1 MYSLTEDQYQSAQG
15 VMARSGANNLCL
27 FVYSARPKTTGVNFL
42 CHYGMTEK
50 VHRDYSAGL
59 WAHDPFLL
67 SLAGGCL
74 SPTLL
79 ERREL
84 EGCNDVSRPYWQY
97 IDQVGYK
104 DIVASIHPFSDEV
117 FLVGG
122 LMVQAAGSSCDS
134 IKSGKVLEELDML
147 VSSAV
152 GDMVDQG
159 LRMLF
164 PTGGL
169 AAKATALNAPAV
181 YLTPRE
187 RDVVLALKEGR
198 GNKQIAASLSLS
210 EYTIENHFKRLFRKF
225 AVSNRTAL
233 LSQVQRLGLL

>member
-15 VMARSGANNLCL
+15 LMARSGANNLCL
-27 FVYSARPKTTGVNFL
+27 FVYSSRPKTTGVNFL

-50 VHRDYSAGL
+50 VHRDYSGGL

-79 ERREL
+79 QRREL
-84 EGCNDVSRPYWQY
+84 EGRADVSRPYWQY

-122 LMVQAAGSSCDS
+122 LMVQAAGSGCDS
-134 IKSGKVLEELDML
+134 IECGKVLEELDSL
-147 VSSAV
+147 VSTAA
-152 GDMVDQG
+152 GDMLDHG
-159 LRMLF
+159 LSLLF
-164 PTGGL
+164 PPDTLRSAPTGQES
-169 AAKATALNAPAV
+169 PSM

-187 RDVVLALKEGR
+187 RDVVIALKEGR

-210 EYTIENHFKRLFRKF
+210 EYTVENHFKRLFRKF
-225 AVSNRTAL
+225 SVSNRTAL
-233 LSQVQRLGLL
+233 LSHVQRLGLL